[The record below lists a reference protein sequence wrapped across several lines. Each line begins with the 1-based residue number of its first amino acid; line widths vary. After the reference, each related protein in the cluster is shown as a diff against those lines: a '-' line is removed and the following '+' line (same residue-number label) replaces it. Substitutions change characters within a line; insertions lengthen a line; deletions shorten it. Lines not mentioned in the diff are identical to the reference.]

1 MKLKTKKRLKKGIF
15 VLLLLVA
22 ATAFVACGGTKLSGS
37 NVEVVM
43 PDEDA
48 DSDRDLIL
56 VEQNERYGALDNTGK
71 QIFPN
76 EYDSIECVG
85 PDRYL
90 LTQKKQ
96 TAIVNRKNEEVVPY
110 GKYRFET
117 GYYNVYVGNE
127 KEWVDCIAALDCSTG
142 KYGYYSATD
151 NTWAIEPVFQKAAPF
166 DDPITAVKDQNDR
179 WGFINTEGEYVIP
192 AKYKDVDLDSYY
204 GFEDDED
211 IAAVVTED
219 GRTVYVRRTGEEI
232 YPSKLEPDCEVT
244 RYWNGCLLICQ
255 NERWGVADKTGKIII
270 PVKYNDGDQDFIIAK
285 NFIAVHVQELDGE
298 IGRESKWELFDHTGK
313 RIEGR
318 TYSDIHDFD
327 NVCITTVSENDTEKY
342 GMIDQNGTEILP
354 CVCDDIWCIND
365 SWNLS
370 RFGDDDVA
378 FAVRKDVNSM
388 ISLYNKNGEELIH
401 EGFEDIEEFPEFPE
415 EMDICAVECEDK
427 IGFIDRKGNYL
438 LEPTF
443 NAYQNDD
450 MDLPV
455 DPCFRG
461 KDFGLIPDKKTGR
474 YALLDKDFKVIT
486 DYKYTDIGPVN
497 CGLIAVCDDKGWSV
511 VNTKGEEVIPSGE
524 YEEIDTIFK
533 NGMILVKDSAS
544 GKYGFVNADGEQ
556 LTRFK
561 YEVYHSTD

>member
-1 MKLKTKKRLKKGIF
+1 MKLKTKKRLKKGIY
-15 VLLLLVA
+15 VLLLLVVA
-22 ATAFVACGGTKLSGS
+22 IAFVACGGAKLSGS
-37 NVEVVM
+37 NVEVVV
-43 PDEDA
+43 PDA
-48 DSDRDLIL
+48 DGGADKDMILI
-56 VEQNERYGALDNTGK
+56 EQNEKCGALDKTGK

-96 TAIVNRKNEEVVPY
+96 TAIVNSKNEEIVPF
-110 GKYRFET
+110 GEYRFSA
-117 GYYNVYVGNE
+117 GYYNMYDRSGQ
-127 KEWVDCIAALDCSTG
+127 EWVDCIAALDCATG

-166 DDPITAVKDQNDR
+166 DGPITAVKDQNDR

-192 AKYKDVDLDSYY
+192 AKYKDVELDSYR
-204 GFEDDED
+204 GFQDDED

-219 GRTVYVRRTGEEI
+219 GRTVYALRTGEEI
-232 YPSKLEPDCEVT
+232 YPSELEPGCEVEG
-244 RYWNGCLLICQ
+244 YWNGCLIIYR
-255 NERWGVADKTGKIII
+255 NERWGVSDKTGKIII
-270 PVKYNDGDQDFIIAK
+270 PVKYSYGYTSFIITK

-298 IGRESKWELFDHTGK
+298 IGRASKWELFDHTGK
-313 RIEGR
+313 KMEGR
-318 TYSDIHDFD
+318 TCSDISDFD
-327 NVCITTVSENDTEKY
+327 NVLITTVSENDTEKY

-354 CVCDDIWCIND
+354 CVYDAVWCIND
-365 SWNLS
+365 SWDLS
-370 RFGDDDVA
+370 RFGNDDVT
-378 FAVRKDVNSM
+378 FAVRKNEDSK

-401 EGFEDIEEFPEFPE
+401 EEFDDIEEFPEE
-415 EMDICAVECEDK
+415 LDICAVECEGK
-427 IGFIDRKGNYL
+427 VGFIDRKGNYL

-443 NAYQNDD
+443 DAYQGDD

-455 DPCFRG
+455 NPCFWG

-474 YALLDKDFKVIT
+474 YALLDKDFNVIT
-486 DYKYTDIGPVN
+486 DYKFTDIGPVD

-533 NGMILVKDSAS
+533 NGMILVKDSGS

-556 LTRFK
+556 LTEFK
-561 YEVYHSTD
+561 YEVYHWTD